1 VTKLTAKR
9 VSKALKHPGRYH
21 DGHGLILQVKSPD
34 NASWILRYERGGR
47 ERWHGLG
54 PLHTVGLAE
63 ARERAKRAR
72 LQLLDGVD
80 PVDAKRAAKAQRAL
94 EAAKAM
100 SFRECAMAY
109 IAQRE
114 TKWRNAV
121 HRVQWSAS
129 LRAYVFPVIGELL
142 VNTIDT
148 GLVLK
153 CIEPHWSAKTETM
166 SRVRGR
172 IEAILDWAQV
182 RGYRSGENP
191 ARWRGHL
198 EHLLPARTRLDVEH
212 FAALPYAELP
222 AFMIELRACQGAAA
236 RALEFLIHTAARS
249 GEILGMQHNEVDLA
263 EAVWTIPAIKVK
275 NAREHRVALSKAA
288 VNLLRGLPHEAGNSF
303 VFIGSRPGSGLARN
317 AMAKLLGR
325 LRPGVSVHGFRS
337 SFRDWAA
344 ERTAFPREVAEL
356 ALAHRVGT
364 EVERAY
370 QRGDLLQKR
379 FMLAEAW
386 SKFASSPPV
395 TKAGDAVVPMR
406 APR

>member
-1 VTKLTAKR
+1 MQLTAKR
-9 VSKALKHPGRYH
+9 VAKALRKPGRYH
-21 DGHGLILQVKSPD
+21 DGHGLILQVVNPN
-34 NASWILRYERGGR
+34 NASWVLRFERGGR
-47 ERWHGLG
+47 ERWLGLG
-54 PLHTVGLAE
+54 PVHTVSLGE

-80 PVDAKRAAKAQRAL
+80 PVDAKRAVKAQRAL
-94 EAAKAM
+94 DAAKAM
-100 SFRECAMAY
+100 SFRQCATAY

-129 LRAYVFPVIGELL
+129 LRTYVYPVIGELL
-142 VNTIDT
+142 VNAVDT

-172 IEAILDWAQV
+172 IESILDWAQV

-212 FAALPYAELP
+212 FPALPYAELP
-222 AFMIELRACQGAAA
+222 AFMAELRACQGTAA
-236 RALEFLIHTAARS
+236 RALEFLVHTVARS
-249 GEILGMQHNEVDLA
+249 GEILGMLHSEVDLDQ
-263 EAVWTIPAIKVK
+263 AVWTVPPHRIKS
-275 NAREHRVALSKAA
+275 ARTHRVALSKAA
-288 VNLLRGLPHEAGNSF
+288 VDLLRGLPDEAGNDF
-303 VFIGSRPGSGLARN
+303 VLIGSRSGSGLARN
-317 AMAKLLGR
+317 AMGKLLAR

-337 SFRDWAA
+337 TFRDWAA

-356 ALAHRVGT
+356 ALAHRVGS
-364 EVERAY
+364 EVEHAY
-370 QRGDLLQKR
+370 QRGDLLKKR

-386 SKFASSPPV
+386 SNYCARSIQAS
-395 TKAGDAVVPMR
+395 GDIVPMQGR
-406 APR
+406 R